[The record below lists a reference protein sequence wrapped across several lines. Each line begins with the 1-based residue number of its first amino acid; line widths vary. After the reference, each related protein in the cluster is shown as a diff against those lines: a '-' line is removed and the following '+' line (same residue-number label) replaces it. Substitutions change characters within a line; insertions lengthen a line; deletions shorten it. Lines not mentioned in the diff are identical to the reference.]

1 MPLLTKYHNPRP
13 VAEGG
18 GQSSPVSDLTPA
30 WPFVMRFTA
39 RTKESQWSLV
49 TGFRAIRLSQHVSRG
64 GVIGERFFPG
74 QGSAKMPHARSSVT
88 WTSAILDDS
97 RACAPLHL
105 GKGAISSPL
114 MGGRIWLRWWG
125 LTVAVKPLV
134 RNWVVSSLSNFAIVV
149 SHKLAYNLA
158 MFLKKKHAMRR
169 RPEKKR
175 RWARDR
181 RAVVTVIERERAQTP
196 GTAAEAHPS
205 IRESEPTRISPPQ
218 Q

>member
-1 MPLLTKYHNPRP
+1 MLHLSIFFFFFLTNQPILSAIHLRLPILSMPLLTKYHNPRP

-18 GQSSPVSDLTPA
+18 GQSSPVWDLTPA

-64 GVIGERFFPG
+64 VGGGVDRGKVFPG

-114 MGGRIWLRWWG
+114 MGVWL
-125 LTVAVKPLV
+125 
-134 RNWVVSSLSNFAIVV
+134 S
-149 SHKLAYNLA
+149 
-158 MFLKKKHAMRR
+158 
-169 RPEKKR
+169 
-175 RWARDR
+175 
-181 RAVVTVIERERAQTP
+181 Q
-196 GTAAEAHPS
+196 
-205 IRESEPTRISPPQ
+205 
-218 Q
+218 